1 MLLPKSATPE
11 MVAKLNKAVSEA
23 LDKPALR
30 ERLDGIGLVVAA
42 PERRSPE
49 YLRTFINAEIE
60 KWAKP
65 VKAAGLQVD

>member
-1 MLLPKSATPE
+1 

-30 ERLDGIGLVVAA
+30 ERLDAIGLIPAA

-49 YLRTFINAEIE
+49 YLRGFINSEVE

-65 VKAAGLQVD
+65 VKGGGLQVD